1 MRDGGLGDR
10 VEPFEEDAEVRVEP
24 VATIEIELARFRR
37 RLRPRL
43 PLLLVRWLVGWMVG
57 WLDSD

>member
-1 MRDGGLGDR
+1 M
-10 VEPFEEDAEVRVEP
+10 EPFEEDAEVRVEP